1 MKYNVPAGAKAPA
14 GIFCAQFKFQFDGQF
29 DSTAIHNYKLQMIN
43 YGVAFGDVF

>member
-1 MKYNVPAGAKAPA
+1 MPCCPL
-14 GIFCAQFKFQFDGQF
+14 FCSPEVKFQFVGQF

>member
-1 MKYNVPAGAKAPA
+1 MHTADRPRPAV
-14 GIFCAQFKFQFDGQF
+14 FLCTKFQFIGEF